1 MSNYNY
7 NPYLYGYNQP
17 YGQYYRPQT
26 QPLMQQQMQQQV
38 ITPFRNVLF
47 ANASDVEKRII
58 DANTAELLIDRDTKT
73 AFVKS
78 ADQMG
83 IPSTKAYKFEEIVEK
98 DTNELSS
105 AEKLQNF
112 DMSEYVKSTELQETI
127 KKLEEKIENLET
139 KLNKE

>member
-1 MSNYNY
+1 MPNYNY

-17 YGQYYRPQT
+17 NYGQYYRPQVQ
-26 QPLMQQQMQQQV
+26 QPMQQMEA
-38 ITPFRNVLF
+38 TMPPFRNVLF
-47 ANASDVEKRII
+47 LNAKDVEKRIVY
-58 DANTAELLIDRDTKT
+58 ANTAELLIDRDTKT

-98 DTNELSS
+98 DTNELSD
-105 AEKLQNF
+105 AEKSQNF
-112 DMSEYVKSTELQETI
+112 DMSEYVKATDMQETI
-127 KKLEEKIENLET
+127 KKLEEKIENLES